1 MTKLEKLRLKIVE
14 EETAALDLKK
24 QYEERRIYINEL
36 KIQAIAEHSGMRV
49 GAIVTS
55 GKNQTEFLVSRI
67 QPMYSVNGFLLYG
80 RKKTKGGW
88 SKGEQHITSWTIKR

>member
-55 GKNQTEFLVSRI
+55 GKNQTEFLVSKI
-67 QPMYSVNGFLLYG
+67 DPMYGVDNFLLHG
-80 RKKTKGGW
+80 RKKTKNGW
-88 SKGEQHITSWTIKR
+88 SKVEQYISNWTLKQ